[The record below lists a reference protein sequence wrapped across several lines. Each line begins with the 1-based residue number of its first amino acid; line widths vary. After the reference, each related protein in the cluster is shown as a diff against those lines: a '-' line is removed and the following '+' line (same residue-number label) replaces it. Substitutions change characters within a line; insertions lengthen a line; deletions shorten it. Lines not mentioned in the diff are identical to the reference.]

1 MSRALSEPE
10 QEKLAG
16 EIAALQSFDVTRL
29 KTRWRSLY
37 GSEAPARFSRDLL
50 MRAVA
55 YRLQE
60 RALGELKPTTRRLF
74 ERIAADTHARRPLK
88 MVRLGTPQPGAMLVR
103 EWNGVKY
110 KVVVGE
116 DGFSFRGRHYRS
128 LSALARLI
136 TGSRWSG
143 PLFFGLKQRTKRGAD
158 DGAR

>member
-29 KTRWRSLY
+29 KTCWRSLY

-55 YRLQE
+55 YRMQE
-60 RALGELKPTTRRLF
+60 RAMGELKPTTRRLF
-74 ERIAADTHARRPLK
+74 ARIAADAHARRPLTI
-88 MVRLGTPQPGAMLVR
+88 VPLGTPQPGAILIR
-103 EWNGVKY
+103 EWNGVKH

-116 DGFSFRGRHYRS
+116 DGFSFRNQRYRS
-128 LSALARLI
+128 LSAIARLI

-143 PLFFGLKQRTKRGAD
+143 PLFFGLKHRTKMG
-158 DGAR
+158 G